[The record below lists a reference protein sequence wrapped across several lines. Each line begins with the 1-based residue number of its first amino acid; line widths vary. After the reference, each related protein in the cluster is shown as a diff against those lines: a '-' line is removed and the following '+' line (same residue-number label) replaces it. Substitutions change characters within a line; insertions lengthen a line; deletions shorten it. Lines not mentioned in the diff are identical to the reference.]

1 MQKGT
6 FYIYLYKNT
15 LQITLLCDNIYEY
28 KNYTML
34 SVNQIIKTYKNSN
47 MNKELLSYKLKDY
60 YNLNENDRIHILYY
74 IK

>member
-6 FYIYLYKNT
+6 FYIYLYKNK